1 MFLAKITTM
10 HFNFLKLLDRILL
23 HLFRRWYVI
32 MLFLTT
38 SRLRRHYVV
47 MW

>member
-1 MFLAKITTM
+1 MTM

-32 MLFLTT
+32 TSFLMT
-38 SRLRRHYVV
+38 SRLRHHYVV
-47 MW
+47 VW